1 MLHLNPPTDEDLTRR
16 AQAGETGALGL
27 LLARHQAPMRA
38 VALSLLGYGPD
49 AEDAVQD
56 AALTALRRI
65 GDVRDPAAVG
75 AWLRAIVRNASRTR
89 LRDTRETPGLD
100 GLDHLRLRDDETSHP
115 EQLIE
120 QHAMRD
126 WIWDAVDELPP
137 KLRLVLMLR
146 HFSGITSYQEIADVC
161 EVPVGTVRSR
171 LNQAR
176 GKMAQVL
183 LSTANQT
190 HDDAAALTEESRHEG
205 VETLEASERGNLP
218 QEISELWP
226 SDSELVG
233 PLSRPGERTHPVPV
247 MRQTLE
253 FGVRQSLRHVVASRD
268 ITIWEMDV
276 THNVTDHAADHIC
289 PPTLAWLMFRENRRV
304 QKLRLIFPV
313 PVSTGP
319 AGFPEPA

>member
-1 MLHLNPPTDEDLTRR
+1 MVPLNAPTDEELTRR

-65 GDVRDPAAVG
+65 GDVRDPSAVG

-89 LRDTRETPGLD
+89 LRETREMPGLE
-100 GLDHLRLRDDETSHP
+100 GLDHLRLRDDEPSQP

-137 KLRLVLMLR
+137 QLRLVLMLR
-146 HFSGITSYQEIADVC
+146 HFSGVTSYREIADVC

-176 GKMAQVL
+176 GKMAEVL
-183 LSTANQT
+183 LSTAAQS
-190 HDDAAALTEESRHEG
+190 HDDAAALTKESQHEA
-205 VETLEASERGNLP
+205 VETLQASERGSLP
-218 QEISELWP
+218 RELSELWP
-226 SDSELVG
+226 AEAELVG
-233 PLSRPGERTHPVPV
+233 PLSKPGERTHPVPV
-247 MRQTLE
+247 MRETLE
-253 FGVRQSLRHVVASRD
+253 SGVHQSVRHVVASRD

-276 THNVTDHAADHIC
+276 THVGAVQTC
-289 PPTLAWLMFRENRRV
+289 PPTLAWLMFRKKRRV
-304 QKLRLIFPV
+304 QRLRLIFPQ
-313 PVSTGP
+313 PQT
-319 AGFPEPA
+319 